1 MAEVLTLVTVV
12 ELPEFS
18 RTAAKIWSEEELVA
32 FIDYI
37 AAHPL
42 AGVVVEGTGG
52 IRKVRWSRAGAG
64 KRGGVRVVY
73 YYLDDDFPLFLL
85 SIFAKNTKADLDA
98 GEKRQAADF
107 VRALKSSRKG
117 SAK

>member
-1 MAEVLTLVTVV
+1 
-12 ELPEFS
+12 
-18 RTAAKIWSEEELVA
+18 
-32 FIDYI
+32 
-37 AAHPL
+37 
-42 AGVVVEGTGG
+42 
-52 IRKVRWSRAGAG
+52 
-64 KRGGVRVVY
+64 
-73 YYLDDDFPLFLL
+73 LFLL